1 MLWLIG
7 GFKLAKGLLLV
18 AVGVSALY
26 FANHD
31 IARSLER
38 WVAWLHLHPSNH
50 YVDGAVGRLVAVEPH
65 TLRAIGVGTFVYAA
79 IFLTE
84 GTGLLL
90 RRRWAEYLTV
100 IVTASFLPLE
110 LYELVRRVSVTRMIF
125 VAVNLA
131 IVVYLI
137 AVLRRPR

>member
-26 FANHD
+26 FSHHD
-31 IARSLER
+31 VAQSLER
-38 WVAWLHLHPSNH
+38 WVARLHLHPSNY
-50 YVDGAVGRLVAVEPH
+50 YVEVVGARLIAADPRH
-65 TLRAIGVGTFVYAA
+65 LRALGVGTFVYAA

-90 RRRWAEYLTV
+90 RRLWAEYLTIV
-100 IVTASFLPLE
+100 VTASFLPLE
-110 LYELVRRVSVTRMIF
+110 IYELIQRVSATRLVLI
-125 VAVNLA
+125 AVNLA
-131 IVVYLI
+131 IVLYLI
-137 AVLRRPR
+137 AAVRRPR